1 MSGTGFPPATRE
13 QWRELAREVLR
24 RSGSETDSP
33 EEALASTTYDG
44 ITVAPLHDASDLP
57 ETPGLPGLAPYAP
70 GGRGLGGPWEVRQR
84 HEVADREAVLTD
96 LENGVDS
103 LWLAVA
109 PRELPRALD
118 GVHLDWISI
127 TLDAGD
133 RTGEAADAL
142 LSLAAANGVPA
153 ASLRGCFGADP
164 LNLPG
169 GAAFGLAETAE
180 LARRCADGL
189 PGMRAVVAD
198 ATPYHEAG
206 GGDADE
212 LGCSIATGLAYVR
225 ALTDHGLGV
234 DEAFGQVEFRYA
246 ASADQFATIA
256 KLRAARV
263 LWARVAEVCGGPS
276 GQFQHAVT
284 SAAMMTRRDPWTN
297 MLRTTLACFAAG
309 VGGADA
315 VTVRPF
321 DDALGLPDGFSRRI
335 ARNTS
340 ALLVEEG
347 HVARVTDPAAG
358 SWYVER
364 LTADLAEKAW
374 QWFQEI
380 EEAGGMAA
388 ALATGL
394 VRSRIAR
401 TRESRS
407 RDIARRKAPI
417 VGVSQFPDLSEPAPA
432 LNCVPQP
439 PAGALPRIR
448 HAQAFEDLRDR
459 AEALPARPAVFLA
472 AVGSAREHAARVS
485 FAAGL
490 FQAGGVETVTSSP
503 AADPDAIAKEF
514 AASGTAVA
522 CLCSS
527 DEAYAEHASAVAAA
541 LRKAGAV
548 RIWLAGRGRYD
559 GVDGNLYAGCD
570 VLEVLRT
577 TLADLEVDE

>member
-1 MSGTGFPPATRE
+1 MSAGFPSATRE

-24 RSGSETDSP
+24 RSGRETDSP
-33 EEALASTTYDG
+33 EQALASTTYDG
-44 ITVAPLHDASDLP
+44 ITVAPLHDVSDLP
-57 ETPGLPGLAPYAP
+57 ERPGLPGLAPYAP

-84 HEVADREAVLTD
+84 HEVADPEAVLTD

-109 PRELPRALD
+109 PEELPRVLD
-118 GVHLDWISI
+118 RVRTGWISI

-133 RTGEAADAL
+133 RTREAADAL
-142 LSLAAANGVPA
+142 LSLAARRGVPSS
-153 ASLRGCFGADP
+153 SLRGCLGADP
-164 LNLPG
+164 LSRRAPVES
-169 GAAFGLAETAE
+169 GLAGMAE
-180 LARRCADGL
+180 LARRCARDL
-189 PGMRAVVAD
+189 PGMRAVVVD
-198 ATPYHEAG
+198 ATAYHEAG
-206 GGDADE
+206 GGDAEE
-212 LGCSIATGLAYVR
+212 LGCSIATGLAYLR
-225 ALTDHGLGV
+225 ALTGHGLGV
-234 DEAFGQVEFRYA
+234 REAFGQVEFRYA
-246 ASADQFATIA
+246 ATADQFATIA

-263 LWARVAEVCGGPS
+263 LWARVAEVCGGPP

-340 ALLVEEG
+340 TLLVEEG
-347 HVARVTDPAAG
+347 QVARVTDPAAG

-374 QWFQEI
+374 EWFQEI

-388 ALATGL
+388 ALASGL
-394 VRSRIAR
+394 VRARIAR
-401 TRESRS
+401 TGESRA

-417 VGVSQFPDLSEPAPA
+417 VGVSQFPDLSEKAPTLA
-432 LNCVPQP
+432 HAPRP
-439 PAGALPRIR
+439 PAGALPSVRQ
-448 HAQAFEDLRDR
+448 AQEFEDLRDR
-459 AEALPARPAVFLA
+459 AEALPVRPKVFLA
-472 AVGSAREHAARVS
+472 AVGPVGEHAARVS

-503 AADPDAIAKEF
+503 ATDPAVIAKEF
-514 AASGTAVA
+514 AASGGAVA

-527 DEAYAEHASAVAAA
+527 DALYAEHASAVAHA

-548 RIWLAGRGRYD
+548 RVWLAGKGRYD

-570 VLEVLRT
+570 VMDVLRR
-577 TLADLEVDE
+577 TLADLEVDV